1 VVYFHD
7 LIRTHTNFEGGNCD
21 DSDQLQRSGQVV
33 ERHFRRD
40 RAGEIGAPVP
50 PGVDFGTL
58 RSCFAAFNAK
68 PDCKTGLYSIQT
80 DDTSNLPKTTLFRQ
94 DIEALLN

>member
-1 VVYFHD
+1 MTAINYNAPARLWKDIFGETAPGK
-7 LIRTHTNFEGGNCD
+7 LARLY
-21 DSDQLQRSGQVV
+21 LQ
-33 ERHFRRD
+33 E
-40 RAGEIGAPVP
+40 
-50 PGVDFGTL
+50 VDFGTL
-58 RSCFAAFNAK
+58 RSCVAAFNAK